1 MTEPHTLLLEA
12 YLKRLKLPAMKR
24 HYRSLA
30 REAVEQNRT
39 FEEYLLALVEQ
50 EVLQRDDNQLR
61 ARLKLAGFP
70 VPHTLDS
77 FEFSAIPSLNKQKVL
92 TLAQCEF
99 VAEKEN
105 VILCGN
111 SGTGKTHVVTA
122 LGMCACRKGYRVRF
136 WTGAG
141 LVQELLEARHEHRLT
156 RLEKQWLKIDLV
168 VLDDI
173 GYVPFS
179 QAGAELLWQFMAA
192 RYQRGSVAITTNLDF
207 GEWPKVFGDEK
218 MTAALLDRLTHRAHI
233 LAMNGD
239 SYRFKESLR
248 RQQVAN
254 E

>member
-1 MTEPHTLLLEA
+1 MLLEA
-12 YLKRLKLPAMKR
+12 YLKRLKLPGMKR
-24 HYRSLA
+24 HYQSLA
-30 REAVEQNRT
+30 RDAVEQNRT

-50 EVLQRDDNQLR
+50 EVLQREDNQLR

-70 VPHTLDS
+70 VAHTLDR
-77 FEFSAIPSLNKQKVL
+77 FEFTAIPSLNKQKVL
-92 TLAQCEF
+92 NLAQCEF
-99 VAEKEN
+99 VAQKEN

-111 SGTGKTHVVTA
+111 SGTGKTHLATA
-122 LGMCACRKGYRVRF
+122 LGACACRKGYRVRF

-141 LVQELLEARHEHRLT
+141 LVQELVEARHEHRLG

-168 VLDDI
+168 IVDDI

-179 QAGAELLWQFMAA
+179 QAGAELLWQFLAA
-192 RYQRGSVAITTNLDF
+192 RYQRGSLVVTTNLDF

-233 LAMNGD
+233 LAMNAE
-239 SYRFKESLR
+239 SYRFRESLR
-248 RQQVAN
+248 RQEAAG